1 MPRTFFQKIKDNIEI
16 ILIIAIIIAAIFVG
30 IDYFYDDPFSR
41 TETKILVSQN
51 VKDRSALEVFRENEK
66 LALLFSEAID
76 TSSFSEKVFDSDSE
90 IAKSYF
96 GEDDA
101 EIQKEWKEKV
111 KVLESEDLPLIH
123 IAIYHKNK
131 DQAKRIGN
139 AVAQVLQTQ
148 SEYYT
153 GNIFQNLSLGSED
166 KNLPRFEIK
175 VIDEPFVKSYFSV
188 WERGAAG
195 FVGGSI
201 LGIILVS
208 IFTFLSERRRT
219 KFLREVAG
227 NMKRINKEK
236 GVGFEVGEEKKGI
249 KVKRAFPEEAVEE
262 KPYFDFEKE
271 KRREKRGEEKKV
283 LSKEAEE
290 KKSYFDLTKE
300 KRELEKELEKKKI
313 LRGASK
319 QKAEEFVKKEKPER
333 ETFKS
338 VGEIIKENRVF
349 LDYRGGKEEKFEE
362 KEEFPKSKVLF
373 QDDKNENSLEPSFK
387 KSGVRVGEKT
397 YG

>member
-1 MPRTFFQKIKDNIEI
+1 
-16 ILIIAIIIAAIFVG
+16 
-30 IDYFYDDPFSR
+30 
-41 TETKILVSQN
+41 
-51 VKDRSALEVFRENEK
+51 
-66 LALLFSEAID
+66 
-76 TSSFSEKVFDSDSE
+76 
-90 IAKSYF
+90 
-96 GEDDA
+96 
-101 EIQKEWKEKV
+101 
-111 KVLESEDLPLIH
+111 
-123 IAIYHKNK
+123 
-131 DQAKRIGN
+131 
-139 AVAQVLQTQ
+139 
-148 SEYYT
+148 
-153 GNIFQNLSLGSED
+153 
-166 KNLPRFEIK
+166 
-175 VIDEPFVKSYFSV
+175 
-188 WERGAAG
+188 
-195 FVGGSI
+195 
-201 LGIILVS
+201 
-208 IFTFLSERRRT
+208 
-219 KFLREVAG
+219 
-227 NMKRINKEK
+227 
-236 GVGFEVGEEKKGI
+236 
-249 KVKRAFPEEAVEE
+249 EE

-271 KRREKRGEEKKV
+271 KRREKREEEKKV

>member
-219 KFLREVAG
+219 KFLR
-227 NMKRINKEK
+227 
-236 GVGFEVGEEKKGI
+236 
-249 KVKRAFPEEAVEE
+249 
-262 KPYFDFEKE
+262 
-271 KRREKRGEEKKV
+271 
-283 LSKEAEE
+283 
-290 KKSYFDLTKE
+290 
-300 KRELEKELEKKKI
+300 
-313 LRGASK
+313 
-319 QKAEEFVKKEKPER
+319 
-333 ETFKS
+333 
-338 VGEIIKENRVF
+338 
-349 LDYRGGKEEKFEE
+349 
-362 KEEFPKSKVLF
+362 
-373 QDDKNENSLEPSFK
+373 
-387 KSGVRVGEKT
+387 
-397 YG
+397 